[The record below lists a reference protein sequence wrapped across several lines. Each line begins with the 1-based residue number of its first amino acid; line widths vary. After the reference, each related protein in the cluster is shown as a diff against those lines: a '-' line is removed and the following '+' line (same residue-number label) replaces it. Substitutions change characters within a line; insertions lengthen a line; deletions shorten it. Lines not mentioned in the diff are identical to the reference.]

1 MINLKRIL
9 WPTDYSETSEAA
21 QTYACALAKQFDA
34 ELHIVHVIIEPAY
47 AVSPMGVGY
56 IPASYHEDMRARSDA
71 ELAKL
76 PSGNVGDELSVVRES
91 LGGAPADSITTYAEE
106 HDIGMI
112 VIGTHGYSGLSRML
126 MGSVAEKVVRT
137 ATCPVLTIHS
147 DDQQFVSVDA

>member
-9 WPTDYSETSEAA
+9 WPTDFSETSDAA
-21 QTYACALAKQFDA
+21 QTYACNLAKQFDA
-34 ELHIVHVIIEPAY
+34 ELHIVHVIIDPAY

-56 IPASYHEDMRARSDA
+56 IPASYHEDMRVRSDA

-76 PSGNVGDELSVVRES
+76 PVDSAADGLSVVRES
-91 LGGAPADSITTYAEE
+91 LGGSAAENITDYAQE

-137 ATCPVLTIHS
+137 AGCPVLTIHT
-147 DDQQFVSVDA
+147 DDLQFIKADD

>member
-9 WPTDYSETSEAA
+9 WPTDFSETADTA
-21 QTYACALAKQFDA
+21 QIYACSLAKQFDA
-34 ELHIVHVIIEPAY
+34 ELHIVHTIIDPAY

-56 IPASYHEDMRARSDA
+56 IPATYHEDMRERSDA

-76 PSGNVGDELSVVRES
+76 PSLVGAKELSVVRES
-91 LGGAPADSITTYAEE
+91 LAGGAAEAITDYAKE
-106 HDIGMI
+106 HGISMI
-112 VIGTHGYSGLSRML
+112 VMGTHGYSGLSRML

-147 DDQQFVSVDA
+147 DDKQFVSEDI